1 MKKQVTFVEQEMKLV
16 ANFGQTHRV
25 SDGGFER
32 GYEQGVAVGYKD
44 GHSQGVIEGYEN
56 GHSIGVTE
64 GYQNGHTVGYE
75 NGHSAGLQEGYNNG
89 YQVGYDKG
97 VDFVEKQVEEI
108 ENGSY

>member
-32 GYEQGVAVGYKD
+32 GYEQGVADGYDK
-44 GHSQGVIEGYEN
+44 
-56 GHSIGVTE
+56 
-64 GYQNGHTVGYE
+64 GHTVGYE
-75 NGHSAGLQEGYNNG
+75 
-89 YQVGYDKG
+89 KG

>member
-32 GYEQGVAVGYKD
+32 GYEQGVTVGYKN
-44 GHSQGVIEGYEN
+44 GHAQGVIDGYEN
-56 GHSIGVTE
+56 GHEVGV
-64 GYQNGHTVGYE
+64 
-75 NGHSAGLQEGYNNG
+75 QEGYANG
-89 YQVGYDKG
+89 YEQG